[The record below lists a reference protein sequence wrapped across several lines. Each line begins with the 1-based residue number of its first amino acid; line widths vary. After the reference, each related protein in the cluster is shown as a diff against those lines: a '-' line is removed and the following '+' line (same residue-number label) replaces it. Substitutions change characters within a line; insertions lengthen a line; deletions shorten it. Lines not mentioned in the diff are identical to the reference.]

1 MGIGKDQY
9 NEYLNQM
16 VEGRVLPW
24 MEDSQN
30 EGYPVWTDWDA
41 SQRYVYFLNRDGIV
55 DTTFNITPY
64 SPSNPEDYAYIMGLI
79 LELRTDVVT
88 STGLILISNI
98 SNFMPGSSK
107 EETMK
112 HLQQNI

>member
-1 MGIGKDQY
+1 MDVHILGIGKDQY

-16 VEGRVLPW
+16 VEGRILPW

-41 SQRYVYFLNRDGIV
+41 SQRYVYFLNRGGIV

-64 SPSNPEDYAYIMGLI
+64 SPSNPADYAYIMGLI
-79 LELRTDVVT
+79 LELRTDDV
-88 STGLILISNI
+88 
-98 SNFMPGSSK
+98 PSSVFDVESK
-107 EETMK
+107 
-112 HLQQNI
+112 